1 MLQNFVSASPAV
13 KPTVFTGDGIM
24 AVFGAPVAAG
34 FRQLERTDGSH
45 QRQVVEHWPCCG
57 AAAPPG
63 SWLLTITRN
72 ASGAALPTTTTTS
85 RREMS
90 IGEIRGPKG

>member
-34 FRQLERTDGSH
+34 FRQLERYG
-45 QRQVVEHWPCCG
+45 RI
-57 AAAPPG
+57 APTAG
-63 SWLLTITRN
+63 
-72 ASGAALPTTTTTS
+72 G
-85 RREMS
+85 
-90 IGEIRGPKG
+90 